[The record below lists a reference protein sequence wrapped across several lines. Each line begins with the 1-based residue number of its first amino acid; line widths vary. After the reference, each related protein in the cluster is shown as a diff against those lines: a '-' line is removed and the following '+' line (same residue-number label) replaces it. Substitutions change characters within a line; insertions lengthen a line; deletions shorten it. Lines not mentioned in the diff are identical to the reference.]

1 METYDPSAAAKSAVT
16 PKVPK
21 PATAL
26 LHDAPGARLVVF
38 RIEPGQ
44 AVAPHTSSSTVIL
57 SVVSGSGVVLGA
69 QGERDVRAGE
79 VVVYEPHELHGM
91 RATEEQLVISAAI
104 TPRPGAAA

>member
-1 METYDPSAAAKSAVT
+1 MNTYDPSAAAKLAAA
-16 PKVPK
+16 PKVPR

-44 AVAPHTSSSTVIL
+44 EVAPHTSSSTVIL

-69 QGERDVRAGE
+69 EGERDVRAGE
-79 VVVYEPHELHGM
+79 LVVYEPHELHGM
-91 RATEEQLVISAAI
+91 RAREEQLVIAAAI

>member
-1 METYDPSAAAKSAVT
+1 MNTYDPSAAAKSAVA
-16 PKVPK
+16 PKVPR

-44 AVAPHTSSSTVIL
+44 EVAPHTSSSTVIL

-69 QGERDVRAGE
+69 EGERDVRAGDL
-79 VVVYEPHELHGM
+79 VVYEPHELHGM
-91 RATEEQLVISAAI
+91 RARDEQLVIAAAI